1 MDTQT
6 SEVRSIMAL
15 DEEEVVRPFVSGEE
29 VEFFERVKKYIG
41 SKATYNA
48 FLKVLNL
55 FSQQIVDQNV
65 LVNRVEGFIGGNK
78 ELFDM
83 FKTLVGYD
91 GKDEL
96 IENVPADDSNK
107 PDLSQSE
114 SYGPSYRIIPK
125 AVSIILNICLYK
137 YRMLIILYLFIYFT
151 YKLFLIFFSI
161 LCQWQE
167 SQVCSGKDELCLE
180 VLNDKYMSHPTW
192 ASEDSGYVASKK
204 NQYEEALHR
213 VEEER

>member
-6 SEVRSIMAL
+6 SEVRSGMSL
-15 DEEEVVRPFVSGEE
+15 DQEMMRPFVSGEE

-78 ELFDM
+78 DLFDM

-91 GKDEL
+91 GKDEVV
-96 IENVPADDSNK
+96 ENVPADMDK
-107 PDLSQSE
+107 PDLSRCRAC
-114 SYGPSYRIIPK
+114 GPSYRLIPK
-125 AVSIILNICLYK
+125 SVRYRISILL
-137 YRMLIILYLFIYFT
+137 LFLLLCTIVFT
-151 YKLFLIFFSI
+151 YPPFFYVLSFAR
-161 LCQWQE
+161 
-167 SQVCSGKDELCLE
+167 SGNK
-180 VLNDKYMSHPTW
+180 VKY
-192 ASEDSGYVASKK
+192 
-204 NQYEEALHR
+204 AL
-213 VEEER
+213 VKTNCVWKY